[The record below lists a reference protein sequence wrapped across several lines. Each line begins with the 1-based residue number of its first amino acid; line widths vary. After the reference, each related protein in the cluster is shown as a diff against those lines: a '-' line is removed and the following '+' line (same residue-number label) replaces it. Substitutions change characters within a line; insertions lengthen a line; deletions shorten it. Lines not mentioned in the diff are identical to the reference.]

1 MTTDSVY
8 TAHDIPDLF
17 AALPGQLGFVPEES
31 LCVIATRGPRHRFGF
46 SMRVDLPEEERLR
59 QLAEFV
65 VGHLQRQDCDGA
77 IVLGVSERPELAG
90 KAVWA
95 TELALGDIRPVVS
108 AWATKDRY
116 WTTFDDCDPDG
127 YAYDVPPHHRAVVQ
141 AVVAGQEILPDRA
154 TLVRRYEP
162 ERSERARRVGAAV
175 DTVAIEVAGIVH
187 READAGSVGRR
198 VVAPILEAALIDRLP
213 SAGDLARLIVWT
225 SCEPVRGFA
234 LSMIT
239 KQSAASL
246 LELWAHA
253 ARLAPPELAVAPL
266 TLAACAAYLRGDG
279 AQALVALERALA
291 TEPRDLLATTVL
303 TILQDGVPPTEF
315 ADLIEAAVGR

>member
-31 LCVIATRGPRHRFGF
+31 LCVIGTRGSRHRFTF
-46 SMRVDLPEEERLR
+46 SMRVDLPEEEHVGALSR
-59 QLAEFV
+59 FV
-65 VGHLQRQDCDGA
+65 VAHLQRQDCDGA

-90 KAVWA
+90 RAVWA
-95 TELALGDIRPVVS
+95 TELALGHIRPVVS

-127 YAYDVPPHHRAVVQ
+127 YAYTISPHHRAVVQ

-154 TLVRRYEP
+154 TLEQRYQP
-162 ERSERARRVGAAV
+162 ERTERSRWVGAAV
-175 DTVAIEVAGIVH
+175 DTVALQVAGTVQ
-187 READAGSVGRR
+187 RESDPGRIGR
-198 VVAPILEAALIDRLP
+198 GVVEPILEAALISRMP
-213 SAGDLARLIVWT
+213 STGDLAQLIVWT
-225 SCEPVRGFA
+225 SCEPVRRFA
-234 LSMIT
+234 LRLVNKET
-239 KQSAASL
+239 AASL

-253 ARLAPPELAVAPL
+253 SRLAPPELAVAPL
-266 TLAACAAYLRGDG
+266 TLAACCAYLRGDG

-291 TEPRDLLATTVL
+291 TEPQDDLANLVL
-303 TILQDGVPPTEF
+303 RLLQDGVRPSVF
-315 ADLIEAAVGR
+315 ADLLESSGR